1 MENDFCVTIG
11 GNPVGKVTVRRLG
24 LYYQFSCRCD
34 LSDDILYRLTL
45 MCKSGRINLGILVPE
60 NGSFVLNTKVPLK
73 KIGEGDMT
81 FSLVSKQEQRQGSF
95 VPIYPEEPFA
105 YLSRL
110 KASFLVYENGIPGIH
125 IAKSQE

>member
-1 MENDFCVTIG
+1 
-11 GNPVGKVTVRRLG
+11 
-24 LYYQFSCRCD
+24 
-34 LSDDILYRLTL
+34 

-110 KASFLVYENGIPGIH
+110 KASFLVYENGIPGIQ